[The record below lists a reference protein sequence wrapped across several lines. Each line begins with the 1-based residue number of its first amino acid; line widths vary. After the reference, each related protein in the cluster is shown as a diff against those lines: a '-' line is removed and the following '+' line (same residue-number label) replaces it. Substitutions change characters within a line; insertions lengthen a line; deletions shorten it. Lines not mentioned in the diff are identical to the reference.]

1 MLLALVLAA
10 WPAPQATTIAQ
21 CSASAC
27 TTTGEVRVCK
37 CIPNRGEKRAGITVD
52 GPRERHLEWD
62 VRTVLGDV
70 NDFFVDS
77 VDLDGDDKPETVIS
91 SRAVESNGVM
101 IRTWEL
107 AIVDGST
114 DGVTHVVT
122 HDWGRDFLGPKRT
135 LLLAEWANEAGRMVF
150 TGREYRYEKGRLEP
164 TDEPVRRRTYDP
176 TFETERLAAINASDD
191 RTLPA
196 RALLSTPSTK
206 KGADALPSKL
216 TTVVVKG
223 LIRDDQLQ
231 AHVQAGDELSTIPE
245 LRLGDA
251 KKKRLYP
258 LGYAPTDA
266 EDWLVGKTVRRSE
279 GQLWLN

>member
-10 WPAPQATTIAQ
+10 WPAPQPTKINQ

-27 TTTGEVRVCK
+27 TTSGEVRVCK
-37 CIPNRGEKRAGITVD
+37 CIPNRGEKRAGITID
-52 GPRERHLEWD
+52 GPSKRHLEWD

-77 VDLDGDDKPETVIS
+77 VDLDGDGSAETVVS

-101 IRTWEL
+101 ICTWEL
-107 AIVDGST
+107 AIVDGAADT
-114 DGVTHVVT
+114 VMHVVT
-122 HDWGRDFLGPKRT
+122 HDWGRDFLGAKNA
-135 LLLAEWANEAGRMVF
+135 LLLTEWANEAGRIVF

-164 TDEPVRRRTYDP
+164 TDEPVRRRAYDGA
-176 TFETERLAAINASDD
+176 FETERLAAINKSED

-196 RALLSTPSTK
+196 RTFLSSASTK
-206 KGADALPSKL
+206 KGVDSVPSKL
-216 TTVVVKG
+216 EKVVVKG
-223 LIRDDQLQ
+223 LIRDERLQ
-231 AHVQAGDELSTIPE
+231 AHVQAGEELSTIPE

-258 LGYAPTDA
+258 LGYAPADA
-266 EDWLVGKTVRRSE
+266 EDWLVGKSVRRSD
-279 GQLWLN
+279 GQLWFN